1 MQLQIM
7 KAGSPSSLLLD
18 LWSSGIWFWETVE
31 NIELSL
37 YLRENQHCKEA
48 PDWKFM
54 VSRCFT
60 CVSSCVEWRSC
71 LAIETLQYSAKVR
84 TTQNLKVSV
93 YLPSLVESTAIFFFF
108 NLWLHPAPLM
118 HQVRCALLTCSHS
131 QQWCQVPWSTSVHWE
146 TKPNLTPSNPKEE
159 AAVYWFH
166 TFWNTVNM

>member
-108 NLWLHPAPLM
+108 ISGYTQH
-118 HQVRCALLTCSHS
+118 H
-131 QQWCQVPWSTSVHWE
+131 WCIRSDVLYWPVATANSDVKCPEVHLY
-146 TKPNLTPSNPKEE
+146 TGRPNLT
-159 AAVYWFH
+159 
-166 TFWNTVNM
+166 